1 MIDVGQNEDTI
12 CALST
17 ANGVGAIGVIR
28 VSGVKALEIVS
39 QIASKNLIYK
49 TSHTAHFATIHNSK
63 DEIVDEVL
71 ITVFAKGKSFT
82 GEESAEIGCHGSPY
96 IQQQIIQLL
105 LEKGCRMAE
114 PGEFTMRA
122 FMNGKMD
129 LSQAEAV
136 ADLIASQS
144 RNAHN
149 IAIKQMRG
157 GFSNE
162 LKEIREKLI
171 NFASLIEL
179 ELDFSEEDVEFADRT
194 QLKKMVN
201 DVLLYINRLAKSFE
215 LGNAIKNGVP
225 VAIVGAPN
233 TGKSTLL
240 NTLLGEDRAIV
251 SNIEGTT
258 RDVIEE
264 TLNINGILFRLIDTA
279 GIREGAETIEAMG
292 IERSLEKIKSAQI
305 VLVMSDFSEEGS
317 KAEGHASMDTLSAAE
332 WVEQLQAQYPEKKF
346 VLVGNKTDLRSND
359 SLRYIPIKN
368 RDTQSDVLSPIQVP
382 FIPISAKE
390 GKGIDELRA
399 WMETQVLGNF
409 DLANETIVSNVR
421 HYDALTKT
429 EEQLQKAKDGLETG
443 VTSDFVAMDIRQAM
457 YHLGSITGDISS
469 DELLG
474 NIFSRFCIGK

>member
-1 MIDVGQNEDTI
+1 MINVGQQNDTI

-17 ANGVGAIGVIR
+17 ANGIGAIGLIR
-28 VSGVKALEIVS
+28 ISGKEALSIVS
-39 QIASKNLIYK
+39 KMASKNLVGK
-49 TSHTAHFATIHNSK
+49 VSHTAHLATIKNK
-63 DEIVDEVL
+63 VGDIIDEVL
-71 ITVFAKGKSFT
+71 ITIFSEGKSFT
-82 GEESAEIGCHGSPY
+82 GEEIAEIGCHGSPF

-105 LEKGCRMAE
+105 LDNGCRMAE

-149 IAIKQMRG
+149 IAMKQMRG

-162 LKEIREKLI
+162 LKDIREKLI

-179 ELDFSEEDVEFADRT
+179 ELDFGEEDVQFADRT
-194 QLKKMVN
+194 QLNKMVN
-201 DVLLYINRLAKSFE
+201 DVLLYIGRLAKSFE

-305 VLVMSDFSEEGS
+305 VLVMSDFSEDGS
-317 KAEGHASMDTLSAAE
+317 IAEGHASMDTKTATE
-332 WVEQLQAQYPEKKF
+332 WVEKLQEEYPEKKF
-346 VLVGNKTDLRSND
+346 LLIGNKSDLRKSSAN
-359 SLRYIPIKN
+359 STSSSISSS
-368 RDTQSDVLSPIQVP
+368 TFQA
-382 FIPISAKE
+382 ISAKE
-390 GKGIDELRA
+390 GKGIEELRL
-399 WMETQVLGNF
+399 WMEEQVLGNF

-421 HYDALTKT
+421 HYDALKKT
-429 EEQLQKAKDGLETG
+429 ETSLQSAKNGLEAD
-443 VTSDFVAMDIRQAM
+443 VSSDFVAMDIRQAM
-457 YHLGSITGDISS
+457 YQLGSITGDISS
-469 DELLG
+469 DEILG
-474 NIFSRFCIGK
+474 NIFSKFCIGK